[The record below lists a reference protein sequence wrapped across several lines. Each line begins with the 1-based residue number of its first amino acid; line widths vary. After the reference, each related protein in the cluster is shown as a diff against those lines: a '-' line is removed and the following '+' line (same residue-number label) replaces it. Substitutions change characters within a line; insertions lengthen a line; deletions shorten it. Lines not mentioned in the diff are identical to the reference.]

1 MRWLGWTLA
10 CLLSAGSAFAEQDA
24 EEPLD
29 LEAILGTTAAKED
42 YVDVTKCILRH
53 KIREVKVLDEKHI
66 AFKVGRD
73 EYYLVQLEKRCPG
86 LNRQSTLMYETN
98 SNRLCTRDSIRG
110 RNGIGVASWTG
121 PRCRIPSFQEI
132 TADQLALIKDT
143 LYNKRR

>member
-1 MRWLGWTLA
+1 VV
-10 CLLSAGSAFAEQDA
+10 CLLGTGSAIAEQQA

-29 LEAILGTTAAKED
+29 LDAILGTTAGKEE
-42 YVDVTKCILRH
+42 YVEVTKCILRH
-53 KIREVKVLDEKHI
+53 KIRRVEVLDEKHV

-73 EYYLVQLEKRCPG
+73 KYYLVQLEKRCPG
-86 LNRQSTLMYETN
+86 LNRQSTLIYETS

-110 RNGIGVASWTG
+110 RNGVGTAAWTG

-132 TADQLALIKDT
+132 TEDQLALIKDT

>member
-1 MRWLGWTLA
+1 MRWLAWA
-10 CLLSAGSAFAEQDA
+10 VVCLLGTGSAIAAQHA

-53 KIREVKVLDEKHI
+53 KIRRVEVLDEKHI

-73 EYYLVQLEKRCPG
+73 KYYLVQLEKRCPG
-86 LNRQSTLMYETN
+86 LNRQSTLIYEAN
-98 SNRLCTRDSIRG
+98 SHRLCTRDSIRG
-110 RNGIGVASWTG
+110 RNGVGVAAWTG

-132 TADQLALIKDT
+132 TEDQLTLIKDT

>member
-1 MRWLGWTLA
+1 MAWA
-10 CLLSAGSAFAEQDA
+10 VVCLLGTGSAIAEQQA

-42 YVDVTKCILRH
+42 YVEVTKCILRH
-53 KIREVKVLDEKHI
+53 KIRRVEVLDEKHI
-66 AFKVGRD
+66 AFKVGRNK
-73 EYYLVQLEKRCPG
+73 YYLVRLEKRCPG
-86 LNRQSTLMYETN
+86 LNRQSTLVYETS

-110 RNGIGVASWTG
+110 RNGVGSAAWTG

-132 TADQLALIKDT
+132 TEDQLALIKDT